1 MEKSIYYVN
10 ADDTSRGIAN
20 KQKVFELTGIKQV
33 APGKNGFVARKVFDL
48 LDVHIA
54 NGSAPQTTVI
64 IDTVKKLVDLLD
76 SRASSEAN
84 EKFRAFV
91 GNGGTIIGLGH
102 VNKHKNED
110 GEPVYKGT
118 SDVLDEWDAAW
129 IGTPIPDGNQTVV
142 NFKNIKRRG
151 DLPSAVSFSYERVFS
166 DWLAM
171 FESVSRVPAS
181 DEERFRLAAE
191 ARREQEIHCQVID
204 AITNVIRDGC
214 KGKSELLARAAEDTG
229 ESKTHI
235 EKILNQ
241 FAGQKSTPGKLWRM
255 RRGDRGV
262 HIYELLD

>member
-10 ADDTSRGIAN
+10 ADDTSRGIAE
-20 KQKVFELTGIKQV
+20 KQRVLQPAGIVQV
-33 APGKNGFVARKVFDL
+33 ALGINGFQPKQLFSL
-48 LDVHIA
+48 LNAHIA
-54 NGSAPQTTVI
+54 NGSAPQTAVI
-64 IDTVKKLVDLLD
+64 LDTVKKFTNLLD
-76 SRASSEAN
+76 SSAASEAN
-84 EKFRAFV
+84 EKFRAFTA
-91 GNGGTIIGLGH
+91 NGGTIIGLGH

-110 GEPVYKGT
+110 GEHIYKGT
-118 SDVLDEWDAAW
+118 SDVLDDWDAAW
-129 IGTPIPDGNQTVV
+129 IGTPIPEGNQAVV
-142 NFKNIKRRG
+142 NFKNMKRRG
-151 DLPSAVSFSYERVFS
+151 DLPSSVSFAYEHVFS
-166 DWLAM
+166 NWHEM
-171 FESVSRVPAS
+171 FNSVERVPAS

-191 ARREQEIHCQVID
+191 ARHEQEIHCQVID